1 VEELRI
7 VTWNHRHGKN
17 YSEYFKA
24 GEPEEA
30 GKLSKWITLQAL
42 LVLKRL
48 GMLKLGVAQIVNV

>member
-1 VEELRI
+1 
-7 VTWNHRHGKN
+7 VTWNRRHGKN

-30 GKLSKWITLQAL
+30 GKPNEWIKLQGL

-48 GMLKLGVAQIVNV
+48 RMMNPGVAQTVNV